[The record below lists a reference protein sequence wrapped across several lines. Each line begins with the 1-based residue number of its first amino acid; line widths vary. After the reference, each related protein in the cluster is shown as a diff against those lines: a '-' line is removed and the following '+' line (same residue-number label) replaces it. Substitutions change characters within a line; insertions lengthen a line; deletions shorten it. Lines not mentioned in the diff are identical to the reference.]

1 MYYYFIISLPF
12 LFVLT
17 RLLLSNKLIPYFKKK
32 ELKKQLIQDPNWPTI
47 DKKRDLL
54 EKLYKQV
61 HAKSTSMLYRILHL
75 IQNKE
80 FIYGEIDF
88 LSFYTILK
96 RATPSTT
103 DIFYDLGSGSGKTVI
118 SAMLYFNLKKAI
130 GIELLPPLYKQSKT
144 QLQKA
149 TQEYEDDKACLKR
162 IELINDN
169 FLNADF
175 QDADIIYVAA
185 TCFSDIT
192 WHQLIEKMA
201 RLKPGS
207 RIIVTTRTIEHE
219 QIKCIYKG
227 IDLMSWGLCPVHIYQ
242 IKH

>member
-103 DIFYDLGSGSGKTVI
+103 DIFYDLGSGSGKT
-118 SAMLYFNLKKAI
+118 AYN
-130 GIELLPPLYKQSKT
+130 
-144 QLQKA
+144 
-149 TQEYEDDKACLKR
+149 
-162 IELINDN
+162 
-169 FLNADF
+169 
-175 QDADIIYVAA
+175 
-185 TCFSDIT
+185 
-192 WHQLIEKMA
+192 
-201 RLKPGS
+201 PG
-207 RIIVTTRTIEHE
+207 
-219 QIKCIYKG
+219 
-227 IDLMSWGLCPVHIYQ
+227 
-242 IKH
+242 